1 MHTSVRREPRPG
13 LGAFLSTPFQYL
25 PKVGIVRLLRPGYL
39 AIAFTAYF
47 GVVAYLAYQVA
58 RQTTAAW
65 YTPAISQSVY
75 QTTMVGGVLVLAG
88 LFITASLLPQL
99 LRPSHSTGVGLNS
112 YSRSGPSRL
121 LSDAAFVSRSQRGT
135 PPRDPH
141 LAVEDLLD
149 ESEFEAA
156 RYRVPRRVQD
166 AAAVSSALS
175 RMRGGAESAA
185 AGTLMDRLSDIR
197 ARNSVEEVSERRPME
212 RTLVRLV
219 SEIKPLLIAAK
230 YAGLDVPEI
239 QRLVTE
245 ATAGREG
252 DLVYRVRL
260 VENMKG
266 TLEAALAER
275 IGDELQS
282 VLRDIE
288 RAKIATN
295 QVHDAELAAAE
306 AVALLDT
313 GNYAGAFDRAA
324 RARETFETKLSP
336 VPARMDWI
344 AGPSSFAA
352 FFGPSIAAA
361 MYVGIAAMLLPGVG
375 GFLEANFVLNTSVIL
390 FLSYG
395 WFGLI
400 LYALISIYI
409 VSRSPSLRAISDE
422 MADRER

>member
-1 MHTSVRREPRPG
+1 MHTSIPREYASR
-13 LGAFLSTPFQYL
+13 LGEFLSTSFQYL
-25 PKVGIVRLLRPGYL
+25 PRVGLVRLLRPGYL
-39 AIAFTAYF
+39 AIAFAAYF

-58 RQTTAAW
+58 RRTTAAW
-65 YTPAISQSVY
+65 YAPAISQSVY

-88 LFITASLLPQL
+88 LFITASLLPHL

-112 YSRSGPSRL
+112 YSRSGPSRP
-121 LSDAAFVSRSQRGT
+121 LSDSAFLSRSQRGIS
-135 PPRDPH
+135 PHDPR
-141 LAVEDLLD
+141 LAVEDFLD
-149 ESEFEAA
+149 ESEFDAA

-175 RMRGGAESAA
+175 RMRGGTESAA

-197 ARNSVEEVSERRPME
+197 ARSSVEAVSERRALE
-212 RTLVRLV
+212 QTLTRLV

-252 DLVYRVRL
+252 DLGYRVRL

-266 TLEAALAER
+266 TLEAALGER

-288 RAKIATN
+288 RAKVATN

-313 GNYAGAFDRAA
+313 GNYAAAFDRAA
-324 RARETFETKLSP
+324 RARETFESKLST
-336 VPARMDWI
+336 VPARMDWVS
-344 AGPSSFAA
+344 GPSSFAA
-352 FFGPSIAAA
+352 FVGPSIAAA

-375 GFLEANFVLNTSVIL
+375 GFLEANFVLNTAVIL

-395 WFGLI
+395 WLGLI
-400 LYALISIYI
+400 LYALTSIYV
-409 VSRSPSLRAISDE
+409 VSRPPSLRAISDE
-422 MADRER
+422 MADRDR